1 MTTSDMGAPT
11 ARQGRG
17 VSTDDDYINGF
28 LSVNRHRIDVQFNKQ
43 KRPKSFP
50 SSIGKADGS
59 DKSPARVGNSPF
71 TFCDLLAGTDNKP
84 FIRYGRYRRYD
95 QLCAWETS
103 RYLLLNDVG
112 PTIFN
117 ATPKYRRHLA
127 LLFEMTRIK
136 KYRGI

>member
-103 RYLLLNDVG
+103 RYLLLNDVLSLMQ
-112 PTIFN
+112 
-117 ATPKYRRHLA
+117 HLNTVDTWR
-127 LLFEMTRIK
+127 FCSR
-136 KYRGI
+136 